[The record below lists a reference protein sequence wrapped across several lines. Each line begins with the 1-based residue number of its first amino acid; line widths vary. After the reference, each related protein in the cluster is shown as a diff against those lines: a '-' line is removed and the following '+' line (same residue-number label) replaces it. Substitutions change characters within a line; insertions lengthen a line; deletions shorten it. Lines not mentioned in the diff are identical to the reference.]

1 MLSGIPDTGINTG
14 IRAQWRYTGICDHY
28 RYHTGIPVY
37 RYRSLGIHFFTQ
49 ALAHRPVGLS
59 IFCTLQIMAAV
70 ESLLNDAPATS
81 ADPIEIQQPFAAST
95 CYYIPKTA
103 ISPVWKVGFR
113 CRSDQDYKKDGAL
126 VFCTNDKCKNSASLP
141 VGHKHEFPVFRKWK
155 SGDSNQIMLI
165 HCRREHKDEFD
176 AIGSK
181 TQASVASSA
190 SRQKDLTTMMKTKS
204 AHDKICTRRNK
215 STRQFRE
222 YVGSLDRSSS

>member
-1 MLSGIPDTGINTG
+1 MLSGGIPVSVIITGI
-14 IRAQWRYTGICDHY
+14 
-28 RYHTGIPVY
+28 IPVY
-37 RYRSLGIHFFTQ
+37 RYTGIAQWDFTFSPRLWLTGRSDSLF
-49 ALAHRPVGLS
+49 
-59 IFCTLQIMAAV
+59 FCTVQIMAAV

>member
-1 MLSGIPDTGINTG
+1 MLSGGILVSVIITGI
-14 IRAQWRYTGICDHY
+14 
-28 RYHTGIPVY
+28 IPVY
-37 RYRSLGIHFFTQ
+37 RYTGIAQWESVITGMSCRMFAVPRLWLTGRSDYLFFLHV
-49 ALAHRPVGLS
+49 ANHP
-59 IFCTLQIMAAV
+59 AV

-165 HCRREHKDEFD
+165 LCRREHKDEFD
-176 AIGSK
+176 AGSK

-190 SRQKDLTTMMKTKS
+190 ILG
-204 AHDKICTRRNK
+204 
-215 STRQFRE
+215 STRGGDSAASAFS
-222 YVGSLDRSSS
+222 VS